1 MNGILIA
8 GKIKEF
14 RAEHRLSQGAFGKL
28 LGVSAQAVSKWERQV
43 CFPDITLR
51 PELSCVLDCDIADL
65 FEISQTKCL
74 KFS

>member
-1 MNGILIA
+1 MNGILIS

-14 RAEHRLSQGAFGKL
+14 RAEHKLSQGEFGKL

-43 CFPDITLR
+43 CFPDITLL
-51 PELSCVLDCDIADL
+51 PELSRVLDCDIADL
-65 FEISQTKCL
+65 FEIPQTKCL

>member
-1 MNGILIA
+1 MNGILIS

-14 RAEHRLSQGAFGKL
+14 RAEHKLIQGEFGKL

-43 CFPDITLR
+43 CFPDIILL
-51 PELSCVLDCDIADL
+51 PELSRVLDCDIADL

>member
-1 MNGILIA
+1 MNGILIS

-14 RAEHRLSQGAFGKL
+14 RAEHKLSQGEFGKL

-43 CFPDITLR
+43 CFPDITLL
-51 PELSCVLDCDIADL
+51 PELSRVLDCDIVDL

>member
-8 GKIKEF
+8 VKIKEF
-14 RAEHRLSQGAFGKL
+14 RAEHKLSQGEFGKL

-43 CFPDITLR
+43 CFPDITLL
-51 PELSCVLDCDIADL
+51 PELSRVLDCDIADL
-65 FEISQTKCL
+65 FELSQTKCL